1 MTDAEAVM
9 EDAETKVEMPVDLLP
24 TPRVDEEMVEMG
36 DVEGVVGGGEEDF
49 DQQLKML
56 NSTEL
61 EAKDLTVGKR
71 KGGRGAA
78 IAAETTATGTA
89 SKSTAAAAAA
99 AAAATTPAMMEGGA
113 TIRDLEKKGEGKT
126 KSFKFTVDLDF
137 ASTGSS
143 SSSSSRNASLKA
155 KESKESIGAESNTA
169 KDGGSSEPKVAR
181 NG

>member
-36 DVEGVVGGGEEDF
+36 DVEAVAGGGEEDF

-61 EAKDLTVGKR
+61 EAKDLTVGKG
-71 KGGRGAA
+71 KGAGGGTKAG
-78 IAAETTATGTA
+78 ETATVARSTA
-89 SKSTAAAAAA
+89 TAAAA
-99 AAAATTPAMMEGGA
+99 TAMMEGGA

-143 SSSSSRNASLKA
+143 SSSSSRNSFLKA
-155 KESKESIGAESNTA
+155 KEGKESHGAESTTA
-169 KDGGSSEPKVAR
+169 REVGSSKPKVGR